1 LTRDVKKVFQ
11 KKIRVQV
18 PSFSAYLDSYNLEVA
33 EIERNHKLKKAKI
46 TKEKRSYVNP
56 EE

>member
-46 TKEKRSYVNP
+46 SKEKRS
-56 EE
+56 